1 MVAFSMPRTT
11 LDTLPEGIT
20 LEMLDEYARKREN
33 ARRRADY
40 AKHPER
46 VERHRLTTYT
56 NYLNRHGKLVIP
68 APPPPPWSDLQERCL
83 LGLLRAALA
92 EQNAVRGGDGRAQAE

>member
-1 MVAFSMPRTT
+1 MPRTT

-46 VERHRLTTYT
+46 VEKHRLQTYT
-56 NYLNRHGKLVIP
+56 NFINKHGMLVVP
-68 APPPPPWSDLQERCL
+68 FPRAPRPWSDMQKDCL
-83 LGLLRAALA
+83 IHMLEAAMDNQA
-92 EQNAVRGGDGRAQAE
+92 GGVEFAKVE

>member
-1 MVAFSMPRTT
+1 MVAFIMPRTEWT
-11 LDTLPEGIT
+11 DLPEGIT

-56 NYLNRHGKLVIP
+56 NFLNRHGQLVIP
-68 APPPPPWSDLQERCL
+68 KPPAPPWSDLQARCL
-83 LGLLRAALA
+83 LQMLRCAW
-92 EQNAVRGGDGRAQAE
+92 EQQGGGADCAQAE